1 MATSG
6 NFTTTNQY
14 IVFWAEVIENSQN
27 IGNNTSNVTVK
38 VWIKRTNSG
47 YETYGNGTVYTN
59 INGVQ
64 RNVSITPSQKI
75 TSTPITIFQ
84 QDLTI
89 SHNNDGT
96 KTLNV
101 QIGIAH
107 DMFSSSSPSNVYNC
121 TLKTI
126 PRASTFTVNKTTL
139 DAGAT
144 VTGTIT
150 RASSSFTHKV
160 YLGFGS
166 KQWTLAT
173 GVGTSFSAVIPME
186 TLNEI
191 PNATKGQGN
200 IRVVTYNGSTEVG
213 QKAVTFYINVPSS
226 VVPTFSSLDIARVD
240 NVVPPSWGVYVKG
253 KSKAKLTING
263 ASGVYGSTISK
274 YEISGG
280 GYSST
285 DASFTTGVLN
295 NSGTITF
302 TATITDSRGRTA
314 TKTTSCSVVDY
325 SQPQITD
332 FAAIRCTSNGA
343 ASDEGT
349 YIKVTPKYSYST
361 VSSKNTFSANVKYRQ
376 KGTSSWSSAT
386 SITASGTA
394 VIIGANGISPNNTY
408 EVILTIQDYF
418 ESVTK
423 TVEVQTAST
432 TLDFRQGGNGIAIGK
447 VAESD
452 GLEINWET
460 KFNKLVTVGNTINFN
475 DNGLLSQITYD
486 GASNDFLHN
495 NFPIWSSLNCEITK
509 DDIQTNIR
517 FPNGIQINFMRYI
530 TGSTQIANVWG
541 SIFASGQKMDLPNY
555 NRAFVEVPTVL
566 KSVEEGAGNNAWIS
580 SSNKATT
587 THPGGFELLRGT
599 TATNSFVIQVIS
611 IGRWK

>member
-6 NFTTTNQY
+6 NYSTTNQY
-14 IVFWAEVIENSQN
+14 IVYWIEVIQNSQN
-27 IGNNTSNVTVK
+27 IANNTSNVTVK
-38 VWIKRTNSG
+38 VWIKRTNTG
-47 YETYGNGTVYTN
+47 YTTYGSGTVYTN

-64 RNVSITPSQKI
+64 RNVGITPSQTI
-75 TSTPITIFQ
+75 TSTPRAIFH

-89 SHNNDGT
+89 GHNNDGT

-101 QIGIAH
+101 QVGITH
-107 DMFSSSSPSNVYNC
+107 DMFNSSASSVSWNC
-121 TLKTI
+121 TLTTI

-213 QKAVTFYINVPSS
+213 QKAVTFYINAPSS

-285 DASFTTGVLN
+285 DTSFTTGFLN
-295 NSGTITF
+295 TSGTITF
-302 TATITDSRGRTA
+302 SATITDSRGRTA
-314 TKTTSCSVVDY
+314 TKTTTCSVVDY
-325 SQPQITD
+325 SSPKITGLT
-332 FAAIRCTSNGA
+332 AKRCNSDGTAN
-343 ASDEGT
+343 DEGT
-349 YIKVTPKYSYST
+349 YVQITPTYSYSS
-361 VSSKNTFSANVKYRQ
+361 VSGKNSLTANIKYRQ
-376 KGTSSWSSAT
+376 VGASSWSSAT
-386 SITASGTA
+386 TISSSGTA
-394 VIIGANGISPNNTY
+394 IIIGANKISPNNSY
-408 EVILTIQDYF
+408 EFMLTIQDAF
-418 ESVTK
+418 ETVTK
-423 TVEVQTAST
+423 TITVQTAST
-432 TLDFRQGGNGIAIGK
+432 TLDFRQGGKGIAIGK
-447 VAESD
+447 VSERD
-452 GLEINWET
+452 GLEIDWET
-460 KFNKLVTVGNTINFN
+460 KFNKLVTVGNIINFN